1 MVMEIVIATAMT
13 TAMPSAAMARSKA
26 TAMPSAAMA
35 TSKESNGYV
44 NGPRAVRPVAALE
57 PDHHPVYWA
66 TDLLEKEGR
75 EEG

>member
-13 TAMPSAAMARSKA
+13 

-57 PDHHPVYWA
+57 PDHHPVY
-66 TDLLEKEGR
+66 
-75 EEG
+75 

>member
-1 MVMEIVIATAMT
+1 MVT

-26 TAMPSAAMA
+26 TAVPSAAMA

-57 PDHHPVYWA
+57 PDHHPVY
-66 TDLLEKEGR
+66 
-75 EEG
+75 